1 MAQAGVAHGEER
13 EGDSMISDF
22 FLMSV
27 GVAGG
32 FGICRIW
39 TVYRLEWQA
48 ARIRE
53 LQRQVDAANAHIGE
67 LVRQDR
73 ALVAAFRHHTPID
86 DPAEQGIGRNPV
98 DPWLAGEGRG

>member
-1 MAQAGVAHGEER
+1 M
-13 EGDSMISDF
+13 SDF
-22 FLMSV
+22 FLMAA

-32 FGICRIW
+32 FGLCRIW

-53 LQRQVDAANAHIGE
+53 LQQRLDAANAHIVD

-73 ALVAAFRHHTPID
+73 ALHAAFLRGGTVD
-86 DPAEQGIGRNPV
+86 GWAEQGIGRAPV
-98 DPWLAGEGRG
+98 DPWLVGEGRG